1 MGYWIGWCGVAFGLC
16 VPIPQL
22 IKILKTRRLNDV
34 SLGTYTFL
42 VCCLICY
49 LIHAIYIKSV
59 VFTVA
64 QSMNLA
70 TNSIIWILLMRH
82 KFKGVKDGS

>member
-1 MGYWIGWCGVAFGLC
+1 MGYWIGWFGVAFGLL

-22 IKILKTRRLNDV
+22 IKIYKTRRLSDV

-42 VCCLICY
+42 ICCLICY
-49 LIHAIYIKSV
+49 LIHAIHISAE
-59 VFTVA
+59 VFVIS
-64 QSMNLA
+64 QSINLA

-82 KFKGVKDGS
+82 KFKEVNNGS

>member
-1 MGYWIGWCGVAFGLC
+1 MDFGYIIGWCGVAFGLL

-22 IKILKTRRLNDV
+22 IKIFKTRKLSDV

-49 LIHAIYIKSV
+49 LIHAIYIQSI

-64 QSMNLA
+64 QSINLT

-82 KFKGVKDGS
+82 RFGI